1 MLAFQAEDVEVSEI
15 RGFSLSERLFPVVVV
30 TIKDA
35 VVGRIF
41 TMLHEAT
48 HLMLREGGLCD
59 LIEETSRAQERIE
72 AFCNHVAGATLMPR
86 AWVLEADVVLQHK
99 GTQWADEEIA
109 LLANAYRASREA
121 VVRRL
126 LVLGKTTE
134 DFYRRK
140 RGSFRPSLRR
150 SKRKPSRGR
159 LSALREKASRPGSH
173 GGEHGRALLRAPGA
187 GRLSPGQD
195 HGQ

>member
-1 MLAFQAEDVEVSEI
+1 MVVAFRGSQGESPVVFAVAQVVGTRLDYFIFEQREAERLLFFFFQAEDGI
-15 RGFSLSERLFPVVVV
+15 RDFHVTGVQTLLFRSRLSCRGRGCLRRMWSSSTRERS
-30 TIKDA
+30 
-35 VVGRIF
+35 GR
-41 TMLHEAT
+41 M
-48 HLMLREGGLCD
+48 RR
-59 LIEETSRAQERIE
+59 SR
-72 AFCNHVAGATLMPR
+72 FLPG
-86 AWVLEADVVLQHK
+86 
-99 GTQWADEEIA
+99 
-109 LLANAYRASREA
+109 YRASREA